1 MNDQQLIRYS
11 RQIMLPQIDY
21 AGQKRLLDSHALVVG
36 LGGLGS
42 PVALYLAAAGVGTL
56 TLADFDYVELSNLQR
71 QIAHTTGRIDQL
83 KAESAAAALEALNP
97 EIRIESVTEQ
107 FTPEVFKQYVERAD
121 VIVDCTDNFASR
133 FALNALSIETGTPLV
148 SGAAIR
154 FEGQITVFDP
164 RREESPCYR
173 CLYPQAGEEADT
185 CSRNGILAPVVGMI
199 GTAQATEA
207 IKMLTGAGE
216 PLVGRLLLL
225 DALQMEWRQIR
236 LRRDPRCPACGG
248 IHQ

>member
-1 MNDQQLIRYS
+1 MNDQQLKRYS

-56 TLADFDYVELSNLQR
+56 TLADFDYVDLSNLQR
-71 QIAHTTGRIDQL
+71 QIAHTTDRIGQS
-83 KAESAAAALEALNP
+83 KAESAAAALEAVNP
-97 EIRIESVTEQ
+97 EIRIECVTERL
-107 FTPEVFKQYVERAD
+107 TLEAFKQYVERAD

-199 GTAQATEA
+199 GTAQATEV
-207 IKMLTGAGE
+207 IKILTGVGE

-236 LRRDPRCPACGG
+236 LRRDPRCPACGH